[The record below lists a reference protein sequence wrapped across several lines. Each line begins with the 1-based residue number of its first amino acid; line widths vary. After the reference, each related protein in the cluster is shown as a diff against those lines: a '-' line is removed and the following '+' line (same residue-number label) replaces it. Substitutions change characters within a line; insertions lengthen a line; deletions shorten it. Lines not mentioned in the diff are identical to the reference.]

1 MSVTVVKE
9 YLSAWGKE
17 SQVLEFT
24 VSSATVALAAEALG
38 TIEARI
44 AKTLAFAKGTTC
56 ILVVT
61 AGDARINNRQFKD
74 QFGMKAKMLDI
85 ETTYQLTGHPIG
97 GVCPFALPDENISV
111 FLDKSLKRFETV
123 FPACGSPNS
132 AIELTIDE
140 LYTISKCVAWVDVC
154 TGWNDQYT

>member
-56 ILVVT
+56 IRKFRTTLSMV
-61 AGDARINNRQFKD
+61 RI
-74 QFGMKAKMLDI
+74 L
-85 ETTYQLTGHPIG
+85 
-97 GVCPFALPDENISV
+97 S
-111 FLDKSLKRFETV
+111 
-123 FPACGSPNS
+123 
-132 AIELTIDE
+132 
-140 LYTISKCVAWVDVC
+140 
-154 TGWNDQYT
+154 